1 MLEDNLARR
10 TFDES
15 GHYTLEPLKAEVR
28 EHLASGNN
36 RGIFS
41 SDNGG
46 DATKLAIAFDPFKA
60 YVRGYEIDNIATTF
74 VAVDKAR
81 DFDTEN
87 NHKTRYDLKN
97 FVNVNNVYGQPDI
110 TFVTGDVEAF
120 KTVTLFDTKTDSRG
134 TLQSSTGTTV
144 LFEIGRA
151 KTRGFEYV
159 SGTETNDIFAQIVL
173 LFLDIIF

>member
-1 MLEDNLARR
+1 MVVMQQNL
-10 TFDES
+10 
-15 GHYTLEPLKAEVR
+15 LL
-28 EHLASGNN
+28 HLAV
-36 RGIFS
+36 
-41 SDNGG
+41 
-46 DATKLAIAFDPFKA
+46 KA

-81 DFDTEN
+81 DFDSEN

-144 LFEIGRA
+144 QRN
-151 KTRGFEYV
+151 R
-159 SGTETNDIFAQIVL
+159 
-173 LFLDIIF
+173 